1 MSLTLGKIFKYP
13 TRVASYYFVFVPQP
27 ARKFF
32 PQLWRINFGGKLAVV
47 AELSPVAAIYHGKNY
62 APQTLSLIWHE
73 IKLPEPGNQVGFGV
87 ARSEFP
93 FVLFEILDRLIN
105 SATFVE
111 MIRHWHHL
119 FFCVIIVIP

>member
-27 ARKFF
+27 ARKFS
-32 PQLWRINFGGKLAVV
+32 PQLWRINFGSKLAVV
-47 AELSPVAAIYHGKNY
+47 AELAPVAAIYHGKNY

-87 ARSEFP
+87 PRSEFP
-93 FVLFEILDRLIN
+93 FVLFEILDRFVH
-105 SATFVE
+105 SATFAE
-111 MIRHWHHL
+111 IIRHRYHL
-119 FFCVIIVIP
+119 ILCVIIVIP